1 MSMNKKIQYFGSGIV
16 MFILL
21 IVVLLSFSNNMKLL
35 EGMSDT
41 NPNPETIKSNT
52 NNVEDTLLVNK
63 YRKSYEDT
71 IIELEDNVSISL
83 LSQVIKNAEAISR
96 NPAEAQDAIVQIN
109 NLKALKDSLNDAMAT
124 LDKK

>member
-1 MSMNKKIQYFGSGIV
+1 MSMNKKLQYLGCGAAI
-16 MFILL
+16 FILL
-21 IVVLLSFSNNMKLL
+21 IVVLLSFSNNMKLV
-35 EGMSDT
+35 EGMSNS
-41 NPNPETIKSNT
+41 NPDPETIKSNT
-52 NNVEDTLLVNK
+52 NDVEDTLLVNK

-71 IIELEDNVSISL
+71 IIELEDSVSTSL
-83 LSQVIKNAEAISR
+83 LSEVIKNAEAISR

>member
-1 MSMNKKIQYFGSGIV
+1 MSMNKKLQYFGCGAAI
-16 MFILL
+16 FILL
-21 IVVLLSFSNNMKLL
+21 IVVLLSFSNNMKLV
-35 EGMSDT
+35 EGMSKT
-41 NPNPETIKSNT
+41 NPDPETIKSNT
-52 NNVEDTLLVNK
+52 NDVEDTLLVNK

-71 IIELEDNVSISL
+71 IIELEDSVSTSL
-83 LSQVIKNAEAISR
+83 LSAVIKNAEAISR